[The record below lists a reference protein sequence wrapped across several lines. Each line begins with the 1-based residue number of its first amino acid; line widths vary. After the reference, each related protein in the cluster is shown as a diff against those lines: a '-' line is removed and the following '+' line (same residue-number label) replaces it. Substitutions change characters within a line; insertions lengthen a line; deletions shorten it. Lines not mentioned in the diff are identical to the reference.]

1 MDKFQEMR
9 VFTAVVEAGSFV
21 SAAAA
26 LTASKAAVSRYV
38 ADLEQRLG
46 VRLLHRTTRKL
57 SLTEEGEVFY
67 ARCREILS
75 SIEESEAE
83 ISTRAGSASGL
94 LKISV
99 PLSFGVKHL
108 ARLWAGFMAAHPQVS
123 LDVNLSDRVVD
134 LVDEGFDLAIRIARL
149 PDSSLISRKI
159 ATTRLVLCASPDY
172 LQLRGSPR
180 QPLELREHDVIA
192 YTLLAMGDQWSFE
205 GPDGPVTAKVV
216 PRLRT
221 NNGDTCIATA
231 LNGAGIILQPTFL
244 VGEHLAAGTLVELL
258 PRFRSIELG
267 IFAVYPTRKFVAPK
281 VRLLIDHMSQSFA
294 GADWAAADS

>member
-9 VFTAVVEAGSFV
+9 VFSAVVEAGSFV

-26 LTASKAAVSRYV
+26 LSISKAAVSRYV

-57 SLTEEGEVFY
+57 SLTGEGEVFHS
-67 ARCREILS
+67 RCREILA

-83 ISTRAGSASGL
+83 VSTRAGSASGL
-94 LKISV
+94 LKVSV

-134 LVDEGFDLAIRIARL
+134 LVEEGFDLAIRIARL
-149 PDSSLISRKI
+149 PDSSLISREI
-159 ATTRLVLCASPDY
+159 ATTRLVLCASPHY
-172 LQLRGSPR
+172 LEQRGTPR
-180 QPLELREHDVIA
+180 KPSELREHDVIA

-205 GPDGPVTAKVV
+205 GPDGAVTVKVV
-216 PRLRT
+216 PRLRS
-221 NNGDTCIATA
+221 NNGDTCIVAA

-244 VGEHLAAGTLVELL
+244 VGEHLAAGSLVEFL
-258 PRFRSIELG
+258 PGFRSMELG
-267 IFAVYPTRKFVAPK
+267 IFAVYPTRKFVVPK
-281 VRLLIDHMSQSFA
+281 VRLFIDYLAKSFA
-294 GADWAAADS
+294 GAAWGAQG

>member
-9 VFTAVVEAGSFV
+9 VFSAVVEAGSFV

-26 LTASKAAVSRYV
+26 LSISKAAVSRYV

-57 SLTEEGEVFY
+57 SLTGEGEVFHS
-67 ARCREILS
+67 RCREILA

-83 ISTRAGSASGL
+83 VSTRAGSASGL
-94 LKISV
+94 LKVSV

-134 LVDEGFDLAIRIARL
+134 LVEEGFDLAIRIARL
-149 PDSSLISRKI
+149 PDSSLISREI
-159 ATTRLVLCASPDY
+159 ATTRLVLCASPHY
-172 LQLRGSPR
+172 LEQRGTPR
-180 QPLELREHDVIA
+180 KPSELREHDVIA

-205 GPDGPVTAKVV
+205 GPDGAVTVKVV
-216 PRLRT
+216 PRLRS
-221 NNGDTCIATA
+221 NNGDTCIVAA

-244 VGEHLAAGTLVELL
+244 VGEHLAAGSLVEFL
-258 PRFRSIELG
+258 PGFRSIELG
-267 IFAVYPTRKFVAPK
+267 IFAVYPTRKFVVPK
-281 VRLLIDHMSQSFA
+281 VRLFIDYLAKSFA
-294 GADWAAADS
+294 GAAWGAQG